1 MLLSKHQFSRW
12 LGTTFGSTIGF
23 LFPLLSEN
31 QALLLAQRQ
40 AQPSAE
46 LQTMTL
52 ESLNTILR
60 QEANN
65 VNRTNQQQ
73 WRFQLQGRSM
83 VVVANE
89 KHNRMRIVA
98 PITQAQELSSKQ
110 LFKMMVANYHSALD
124 ARYAINQQGVVVA
137 AFLHPLTSLQK
148 PDFRSALQ
156 QVANLAETFGTDYSS
171 GELYFNN
178 DNSQPRDS
186 SPTSPNEIGI

>member
-12 LGTTFGSTIGF
+12 LGATLGSSICF
-23 LFPLLSEN
+23 LLPLLKGN
-31 QALLLAQRQ
+31 QSLLR
-40 AQPSAE
+40 AQPQSQPSTE

-89 KHNRMRIVA
+89 KHNRMRIVT
-98 PITQAQELSSKQ
+98 PITQVQELSSDQ
-110 LFKMMVANYHSALD
+110 LFKMIAANY
-124 ARYAINQQGVVVA
+124 R
-137 AFLHPLTSLQK
+137 K
-148 PDFRSALQ
+148 
-156 QVANLAETFGTDYSS
+156 
-171 GELYFNN
+171 
-178 DNSQPRDS
+178 
-186 SPTSPNEIGI
+186 SP